1 MPHARLQRLRRE
13 GTRGAARG
21 ATGGGRRG
29 HGTPH
34 TRTRTRTHR
43 QVHARTHGHT
53 THARTLD
60 CTHRTHAAVCA
71 CGSGDH
77 DGGCGRRLG
86 ARVAAAASVAA
97 VMGGRR
103 RGRHGRVWHGRMRCG
118 TGVAAVATVE
128 VAGSPAATAV
138 EVTVAARSATATT
151 DAARRPGRDVLLLD
165 TCGNG

>member
-1 MPHARLQRLRRE
+1 MRVCSAYGGRAHEEQRAARREGVGGTRNTAHTDPHEDTQTSARTYARAHHARSHARLH
-13 GTRGAARG
+13 A
-21 ATGGGRRG
+21 
-29 HGTPH
+29 PH
-34 TRTRTRTHR
+34 PR
-43 QVHARTHGHT
+43 
-53 THARTLD
+53 
-60 CTHRTHAAVCA
+60 CS
-71 CGSGDH
+71 GSGDH

>member
-1 MPHARLQRLRRE
+1 MTHGPHNSSNAACAFAALTAGGHTRSSARRD
-13 GTRGAARG
+13 GRGSE
-21 ATGGGRRG
+21 G

-103 RGRHGRVWHGRMRCG
+103 RGRHGRVWHGWMRCG
-118 TGVAAVATVE
+118 TGGCGGDGGGRWRW
-128 VAGSPAATAV
+128 GSLV
-138 EVTVAARSATATT
+138 RGSRFGVRGLGFERYIY
-151 DAARRPGRDVLLLD
+151 
-165 TCGNG
+165 

>member
-1 MPHARLQRLRRE
+1 M
-13 GTRGAARG
+13 
-21 ATGGGRRG
+21 
-29 HGTPH
+29 
-34 TRTRTRTHR
+34 
-43 QVHARTHGHT
+43 HARTHGHT

-60 CTHRTHAAVCA
+60 CTHRTHAAV

-103 RGRHGRVWHGRMRCG
+103 RGRHGRVWHGWMRCG

-128 VAGSPAATAV
+128 VAGNPAATAV

-151 DAARRPGRDVLLLD
+151 DAARRPGRDILYS
-165 TCGNG
+165 